1 MRVSLL
7 IIFVSVVLMQA
18 LQGFIT
24 FVDFKVNQKE
34 IIQKYCINKDRP
46 KLKCDG
52 NCYLA
57 KQLKKQDELFEQKKK
72 ENEKNHVKKL
82 KEVEFFAEVELFNI
96 PNFDKFNFIKPI
108 FSYQSS
114 FSERE
119 LIRCFHPPQV

>member
-1 MRVSLL
+1 
-7 IIFVSVVLMQA
+7 MQA

-119 LIRCFHPPQV
+119 LIRCFHRPQV